1 MNIKAAI
8 FDMDGTLVDS
18 LMLWDIIWKAYG
30 DKFLNGE
37 KFIPDKK
44 IDKAIRTLPLKNGM
58 ELLFDRYGFGGSA
71 EELLAYTTDI
81 FADAYRNIIRPKEG
95 VIEFLEKLY
104 ADGVKMCI
112 ASATAP
118 DLVNIALD
126 ACDLRKYFIKFFSC
140 ADLGLGKDKPDI
152 YYLALDFLK
161 TEKAETFVFE
171 DSLVAVDTAMK
182 AGFPTVGIYDKYN
195 DGAEQLETMATYFI
209 ADGET
214 LCKLIEVS

>member
-1 MNIKAAI
+1 MDIKGAI

-18 LMLWDIIWKAYG
+18 LMLWDVIWKAYG

-37 KFIPDKK
+37 RFLPDKK
-44 IDKAIRTLPLKNGM
+44 LDKAIRTLPLKNGM

-71 EELLAYTTDI
+71 EELFAYTTAI
-81 FADAYRNIIRPKEG
+81 FEDAYRNVIRPKAG
-95 VIEFLEKLY
+95 VIEFLEDLK
-104 ADGVKMCI
+104 AKGVKMCI

-126 ACDLRKYFIKFFSC
+126 ACELRKYFIKFFSC

-152 YYLALDFLK
+152 YYLALDFLG
-161 TEKAETFVFE
+161 TEKEKTFVFE

-182 AGFPTVGIYDKYN
+182 AGFPTVGIFDKYN
-195 DGAEQLETMATYFI
+195 EGSNTLKDTASYFI
-209 ADGET
+209 AEGET
-214 LCKLIEVS
+214 LCKLI